1 MIARL
6 IRPLVLAA
14 LLPMLAFSPS
24 SAADLA
30 LTVDPMVFEFTAP
43 YGGEQHAFVWV
54 TNSGE
59 NAERVSAKPVDWRTS
74 SAGDVVIEAPGREA
88 ARSLTRYLHATPST
102 FVLAPGESRPINV
115 SLQLPAGERNA
126 QNVLWGGFLLQANY
140 VGNGEATSVTP
151 GATVFVYDTA
161 SASPSHLSLRTFSLR
176 GKGRPRHFTANVVN
190 DGSAYV
196 RPIVRLVLEKR
207 GRVVRDDSIP
217 VSTIFPGDRRML
229 TLDSPSV
236 PNGAYTAHLII
247 QYGPGSVLDG
257 STHVRLP

>member
-1 MIARL
+1 MIARF
-6 IRPLVLAA
+6 IRPLLLVA
-14 LLPMLAFSPS
+14 LLPVLALSPS

-43 YGGEQHAFVWV
+43 YGGEQHAFVWI

-74 SAGDVVIEAPGREA
+74 AAGDVVIEPSGREA
-88 ARSLTRYLHATPST
+88 GRSLTKYLRATPST

-115 SLQLPAGERNA
+115 SLQLPAGESHA
-126 QNVLWGGFLLQANY
+126 QSVLWGGFLLQANY
-140 VGNGEATSVTP
+140 AGTDGATSVTP

-161 SASPSHLSLRTFSLR
+161 SASPPHLSLRTFSLR
-176 GKGRPRHFTANVVN
+176 GKGPSRRFTANLVN

-196 RPIVRLVLEKR
+196 RPMARLVLEKR
-207 GRVVRDDSIP
+207 GRLVREDSIP
-217 VSTIFPGDRRML
+217 VSTIFPGDRRTL
-229 TLDSPSV
+229 TIDSPRV
-236 PNGAYTAHLII
+236 PSGTYTAHLII
-247 QYGPGSVLDG
+247 QYGSGSILDG